1 MIETSKKIAL
11 IKIIFSGA
19 FKDHPL
25 YALTRHLLKFEAIYP
40 SEAPPLGF
48 IRSEPIYARECVH
61 TLHCRI
67 TWLKVR
73 FMPFKKSIDSS
84 SILVVILFSILFW
97 VIYKKLRKFQNT
109 RTKRKKIISY
119 FPDLKH
125 ILCAMSTSLLAI
137 FFGLFFVA
145 FAFTLYLFAF
155 LS

>member
-97 VIYKKLRKFQNT
+97 VVYKKLHFQNT
-109 RTKRKKIISY
+109 RTKREKNSY
-119 FPDLKH
+119 FRDLMH
-125 ILCAMSTSLLAI
+125 ILCAMSTSFLAI

>member
-1 MIETSKKIAL
+1 MIDTSKKIAV

-73 FMPFKKSIDSS
+73 FMPFKKCIDSS
-84 SILVVILFSILFW
+84 
-97 VIYKKLRKFQNT
+97 
-109 RTKRKKIISY
+109 
-119 FPDLKH
+119 
-125 ILCAMSTSLLAI
+125 
-137 FFGLFFVA
+137 
-145 FAFTLYLFAF
+145 
-155 LS
+155 

>member
-137 FFGLFFVA
+137 LFGLFFVA
-145 FAFTLYLFAF
+145 FAFTLYLFTF
-155 LS
+155 SF

>member
-73 FMPFKKSIDSS
+73 FYSGLSIRNYTNFK
-84 SILVVILFSILFW
+84 ILEQKREKTHFIFSGFDAHFMCNVHRFPCNFFW
-97 VIYKKLRKFQNT
+97 
-109 RTKRKKIISY
+109 
-119 FPDLKH
+119 PDFCCICLY
-125 ILCAMSTSLLAI
+125 SLSFYI
-137 FFGLFFVA
+137 FFLKRC
-145 FAFTLYLFAF
+145 LYMADQVLP
-155 LS
+155 